1 VTFTRLSSVSRSDQ
15 VRDQLESAIR
25 RGEYAPGDRLPS
37 ERELTDLLGVSR
49 VSVREG
55 IRSLEAI
62 GLVEVRHGNGCFVLD
77 PAHRT
82 GRELGRWLD
91 LHRDEVLELLL
102 VRAPLDELAA
112 GLAAERRDDEA
123 LARVHA
129 AHEAF
134 LAELNHGSRLDRLS
148 DLDIAFHVA
157 IARASGSDL
166 LYDLLDDLHQHLR
179 ESRKA
184 GFEVEGHPARAGRE
198 HVVIVDAIERG
209 DAQAARRAISE
220 HVARVRRV
228 LESG

>member
-1 VTFTRLSSVSRSDQ
+1 MSFSRLSTVSRSDQ

-25 RGEYAPGDRLPS
+25 RGDYAPGDKLPS
-37 ERELTDLLGVSR
+37 ERELTEMLGVSR

-77 PAHRT
+77 PARRT

-91 LHRDEVLELLL
+91 LHRDAVIELLV

-112 GLAAERRDDEA
+112 GLAAERRDREA
-123 LARVHA
+123 LARVRA

-134 LAELNHGSRLDRLS
+134 LAEIGRGRVDELS

-198 HVVIVDAIERG
+198 HVAIVDAIERG
-209 DAQAARRAISE
+209 DAEAARRSVSE

-228 LESG
+228 LESE